1 VNAHAK
7 KIKSANIITLGCSKN
22 LVDSEVMMRQLAAS
36 GIETQHDDNAPADLV
51 IINTCGFINDAREES
66 VNTILEWANERKEGK
81 IGKLFVMG
89 CLSQRYRDELIKEMP
104 EVDGFFG
111 VNDLNAILSNLNS
124 PLRTELLGERV
135 LTTPSHYAYLKI
147 SEGCNRRCSFCAIPS
162 IRGKNVS
169 KPVEELVA
177 EARFLARQ
185 GVKELILI
193 AQDLTNYG
201 IDLNKKRQLPD
212 LVKELSNIEEI
223 RWIRLHYAYP
233 SGFPLRILDIINN
246 NPKVCRYL
254 DIPLQHINDRILKS
268 MRRGLNGQQT
278 RALVKTIRERVPGI
292 AIRTSF
298 ITGYPGETTAE
309 FNELRDFI
317 VESRFERMGVFTY
330 SHEEN
335 TPASKLTDSVRPA
348 QKAKRAS
355 QLMEIQQQIAV
366 EANETWHGQVMK
378 VIIDRK
384 EDKLWVGRTEFDS
397 PEVDNEVLITDASNS
412 LKSGDFVDVR
422 ITGTAFYDLEATFP
436 A

>member
-1 VNAHAK
+1 
-7 KIKSANIITLGCSKN
+7 
-22 LVDSEVMMRQLAAS
+22 MMRQLAAS
-36 GIETQHDDNAPADLV
+36 GIETKHDDNAPADLV

>member
-1 VNAHAK
+1 
-7 KIKSANIITLGCSKN
+7 
-22 LVDSEVMMRQLAAS
+22 MMRQLAAS
-36 GIETQHDDNAPADLV
+36 GIETKHDDNAPADLV

-366 EANETWHGQVMK
+366 EANETCHGQVMK

>member
-1 VNAHAK
+1 
-7 KIKSANIITLGCSKN
+7 
-22 LVDSEVMMRQLAAS
+22 MMRQLAAS
-36 GIETQHDDNAPADLV
+36 GIETKHDDNAPADLV

-348 QKAKRAS
+348 QKAKRSS

>member
-1 VNAHAK
+1 
-7 KIKSANIITLGCSKN
+7 
-22 LVDSEVMMRQLAAS
+22 MMRQLAAS

>member
-1 VNAHAK
+1 
-7 KIKSANIITLGCSKN
+7 
-22 LVDSEVMMRQLAAS
+22 MMRQLAAS

-348 QKAKRAS
+348 QKAKRSS